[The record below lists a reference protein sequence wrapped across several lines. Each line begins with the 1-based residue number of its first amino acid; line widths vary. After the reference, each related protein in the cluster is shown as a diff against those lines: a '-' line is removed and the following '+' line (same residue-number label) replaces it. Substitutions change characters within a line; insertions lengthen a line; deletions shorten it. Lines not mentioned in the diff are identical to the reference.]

1 MLDRRRWRFLVVC
14 FSVVGATIAVTIPA
28 EKVAAVGSTI
38 HVQGTAHGT
47 AVDVS
52 SVPLLPPIGEEGTR
66 VQVATS
72 ASQIDSNGIGIGS
85 LKADGSAAS
94 VSVAIDGVVTNSVG
108 EAATSAPPESTDSD
122 AVPDVDLG
130 IVQAAVL
137 SASSEADDDP
147 VLSDNE
153 ATVAQAAVAPAG
165 VPVVTTTD
173 VRGAATAAKLGDP
186 GAPAGQSDGSAQVAL
201 ARVELVDVLVVEVE
215 AITAEAHA
223 YASGSLGGPRPS
235 TASASCTFLNLTING
250 IAFPAP
256 ACDGSTLFEIPGVVT
271 VATGSPTT
279 DVQPNRASASIDAL
293 TVTLATGQTVVL
305 AHADAAT
312 RRITTVPGNPC
323 PPFRGRASAAAAGQ
337 VADVDLLQ
345 GVTELDVVRAQGK
358 IDTHGIDRSKFVAS
372 ADGEVAH
379 AASPIGPIDLSLADS
394 HAKAP
399 PNTSDSAAVAS
410 TPPGSP
416 VAAKVLASTADASG
430 PADYPT
436 ASATADAAEVG
447 DLLTPLALGVDA
459 GSASADAVRLPGP
472 GNVPNV
478 VTAEGSSSA
487 AQASALVGLLPV
499 TVDLIQATATAT
511 ATGVPGGA
519 DATASFS
526 IAKIQVGLQ
535 TIQPVPSTPGT
546 VIDVA
551 GLVRLTIGVVSS
563 SESSDG
569 TTASASVDALV
580 VESLVTGDRVVLGHA
595 DATATSPLEV
605 ALLGVRK
612 GGDVGDDDL
621 PGTVLHAGDVIRYG
635 ICLTNLGGVTFTNV
649 QVADQ
654 VPAGLEILDVPAGA
668 TVAGQLVTTA
678 PITLN
683 PGDSENFSILVKVPD
698 NAQPNARFTN
708 RAVVTADQL
717 LAPLTSNPV
726 TYKVTAG

>member
-1 MLDRRRWRFLVVC
+1 MDRRWRFLLV
-14 FSVVGATIAVTIPA
+14 SLLAAGATVAISLPA
-28 EKVAAVGSTI
+28 EKLAAAGATI

-47 AVDVS
+47 AIDVS
-52 SVPLLPPIGEEGTR
+52 SVPLLPPIGDEGTR

-72 ASQIDSNGIGIGS
+72 ESQIDSNGIGIGT
-85 LKADGSAAS
+85 LKADGSATS

-108 EAATSAPPESTDSD
+108 EAATSAPPASSDSD

-153 ATVAQAAVAPAG
+153 ATVAQATVAPAG
-165 VPVVTTTD
+165 VPVVTTND
-173 VRGAATAAKLGDP
+173 VRGAATAVKLGEPD
-186 GAPAGQSDGSAQVAL
+186 APTGQSDASSHIAL
-201 ARVELVDVLVVEVE
+201 ARVEVPGVLVVEAE

-223 YASGSLGGPRPS
+223 FASGSLVGPRPS

-250 IAFPAP
+250 TPFPAP
-256 ACDGSTLFEIPGVVT
+256 DCDGSTLLEIPGVLT
-271 VATGSPTT
+271 VATGTPTT
-279 DVQPNRASASIDAL
+279 DVQPNRATASIDAL
-293 TVTLATGQTVVL
+293 TVTLVTGQTVVL

-312 RRITTVPGNPC
+312 RRVTTVPGNPC

-337 VADVDLLQ
+337 VADVDLVA
-345 GVTELDVVRAQGK
+345 GVAELDVVRAQSK
-358 IDTHGIDRSKFVAS
+358 IDTHGIDRSKFVAM
-372 ADGEVAH
+372 ADGEAAH

-399 PNTSDSAAVAS
+399 PNTSDSNAVAS

-416 VAAKVLASTADASG
+416 LAAQVLASTADATG
-430 PADYPT
+430 PKDYPT
-436 ASATADAAEVG
+436 ASATADAAHVG

-459 GSASADAVRLPGP
+459 GSASADAVRIPGP
-472 GNVPNV
+472 GNVPNT
-478 VTAEGSSSA
+478 VTADGSSSA
-487 AQASALVGLLPV
+487 AEATALVGLLPV

-519 DATASFS
+519 DATTSFN

-535 TIQPVPSTPGT
+535 TIQPVPNTPGT

-563 SESSDG
+563 SEAADG

-580 VESLVTGDRVVLGHA
+580 VESLLTGDRVVLGHA
-595 DATATSPLEV
+595 DATATSPLETPI
-605 ALLGVRK
+605 LGIRK

-635 ICLTNLGGVTFTNV
+635 ICLINLGGVTFTNV

-654 VPAGLEILDVPAGA
+654 IPAGLEILDVPAGA
-668 TVAGQLVTTA
+668 TIAGQLVTTA

-698 NAQPNARFTN
+698 DAKPNARFTN
-708 RAVVTADQL
+708 RAVVTANEL
-717 LAPLTSNPV
+717 STPMTSNAV